1 MYMKH
6 YKGRYDMEELINIQ
20 GLNGEEVWRKL
31 YNKELTTKKNV
42 LEYIDKLRVV
52 KKGDIDYDQ
61 MQSIYNFLYKKIE
74 EMHINI
80 KPNTIMF

>member
-1 MYMKH
+1 
-6 YKGRYDMEELINIQ
+6 MEELINIQ